1 VTDRPE
7 RLVLVVGTGT
17 EVGKTW
23 VACRLARALRR
34 RRLIVAARKP
44 AQSYDSG
51 DDLSATDAAL
61 LAHAT
66 GEHPAAVCPQHRWYP
81 VAMAP
86 PIAAEVLGRR
96 TFTIADLVG
105 ELAWPPAVGVG
116 LVETAGGVRSPLAA
130 DGDSLALAAA
140 LHPHRVVLVG
150 DAGLGTINDV
160 RLSAAA
166 LVGNGGAAGATDAI
180 VSPGSPPVTVLLNR
194 FDPADDLHVRNLE
207 WLAGV
212 DRLDVVTDPDDLV
225 APIIGWPPG

>member
-1 VTDRPE
+1 MTDRPE

-34 RRLIVAARKP
+34 RGPIVAARKP
-44 AQSYDSG
+44 VQSYDAG

-86 PIAAEVLGRR
+86 PIAAEVLGRHP
-96 TFTIADLVG
+96 FTIDDLVG

-116 LVETAGGVRSPLAA
+116 LVETAGGVRSPLAS
-130 DGDSLALAAA
+130 DGDSLALAST
-140 LHPHRVVLVG
+140 LRPDRVLLVA

-160 RLSAAA
+160 RLSSAA
-166 LVGNGGAAGATDAI
+166 LTTAVGR
-180 VSPGSPPVTVLLNR
+180 PVTVVLNR
-194 FDPADDLHVRNLE
+194 FDAADDIHVRNLD
-207 WLAGV
+207 WLTEV
-212 DRLDVVTDPDDLV
+212 DALDVVTDTDDLV
-225 APIIGWPPG
+225 APIIGWPDG